1 MINGEHLESF
11 TLKEL
16 EALEISLKTT
26 LVKIDT
32 AKKNLS
38 KESSVCVICFSN
50 EKNMLFIPCGHL
62 SSCDECSVSLKNCPI
77 CRVEIQQKIKAFI
90 S

>member
-32 AKKNLS
+32 AKKSFKRIECL
-38 KESSVCVICFSN
+38 CY
-50 EKNMLFIPCGHL
+50 ML
-62 SSCDECSVSLKNCPI
+62 
-77 CRVEIQQKIKAFI
+77 
-90 S
+90 